1 MKLPQESLDFL
12 KEVVNTKEDTSA
24 QIDKMYQF
32 ITTQSEIP
40 YLVLNKKFDASKAY
54 DEIKKVDDAGLFV
67 RYYSKFVDS
76 KTEGWYAT
84 ALYGQS
90 ATNPWNAQ
98 PSLEYSH
105 LPHQG
110 NVWTESS
117 ELMPYMMSVL
127 EDFLGL
133 ENVNRCVC
141 FKLKPGGFVEL
152 HNDEPKTNGYIMKQ
166 INFHIHWPKDCV
178 WYLEGSENGIH
189 PTVNGTVTM
198 HSSIAKH
205 VITNNSNEDR
215 YFIWAFANF
224 SDYYKQLVVNSYL
237 KKYHA

>member
-1 MKLPQESLDFL
+1 MNLPQVSVDF
-12 KEVVNTKEDTSA
+12 VNDVIKTKEKHDT
-24 QIDKMYQF
+24 QLDKMYQF
-32 ITTQSEIP
+32 VTTQSEIP
-40 YLVLNKKFDASKAY
+40 YIVLNKTFDADRAY
-54 DEIKKVDDAGLFV
+54 DEIKKVDAAGLFV

-110 NVWTESS
+110 NIWTESADM
-117 ELMPYMMSVL
+117 MPYMKSVL
-127 EDFLGL
+127 GDFLGID
-133 ENVNRCVC
+133 NVNRCVC
-141 FKLKPGGFVEL
+141 FKLTPGGFVEL
-152 HNDEPKTNGYIMKQ
+152 HTDEPKTNGYIMKQ
-166 INFHIHWPKDCV
+166 INFHIHWPSDCV
-178 WYLEGSENGIH
+178 WYLEGAENGVH

-224 SDYYKQLVVNSYL
+224 ADKYKQLVVDSYL
-237 KKYHA
+237 SKYNA